1 MLNKKDLI
9 YSTFIGYPIE
19 IIRSTIENLNGK
31 KGIVVDETKNL
42 LIIEDENKKELK
54 IPKNSS
60 IFKFFLE
67 NGETAIID
75 GEKICFRPHERP
87 KKV

>member
-1 MLNKKDLI
+1 MLSKKDLI
-9 YSTFIGYPIE
+9 YSTFIGYKIE

-31 KGIVVDETKNL
+31 NGTVIDETKNL
-42 LIIEDENKKELK
+42 IVIEDENKKEIK

>member
-9 YSTFIGYPIE
+9 YSTFIGYQIE

-42 LIIEDENKKELK
+42 IIIEDENKKELK

-67 NGETAIID
+67 KGETAIID

>member
-1 MLNKKDLI
+1 MLSKKDLI
-9 YSTFIGYPIE
+9 YSTFIGYKIE

-31 KGIVVDETKNL
+31 KGTVIDETKNL
-42 LIIEDENKKELK
+42 IVIEDENKKEIK

-67 NGETAIID
+67 NGETVTID

>member
-9 YSTFIGYPIE
+9 YSTFIGYKIE

-31 KGIVVDETKNL
+31 KGTVIDETKNL
-42 LIIEDENKKELK
+42 IVIEDENKKELK

-60 IFKFFLE
+60 RFKFFLE
-67 NGETAIID
+67 NGETTIID

>member
-9 YSTFIGYPIE
+9 YSTFIGYQIE

-42 LIIEDENKKELK
+42 IIIEDENKKELK